1 MNSQTIERVI
11 FFGRMNDSYSEKCLH
26 HLRTIGFD
34 VKPVWSKER
43 GEKLPNEVMSYSC
56 EYIICFRSYF
66 IVPESILNSAKKA
79 CINFHPGPPEYPGS
93 GGINFSLYNGDSKFG
108 VTAHLMDEKVDNG
121 SILDI
126 HYFPIEKSDNI
137 SSLLRKTHNELY
149 NLFIEFTAN
158 LKNEGLTYLE
168 NKVVEQN
175 QVEWSSVKR
184 KAKDIDIFNK
194 SMFIRMKTN

>member
-126 HYFPIEKSDNI
+126 HYFFFA
-137 SSLLRKTHNELY
+137 SS
-149 NLFIEFTAN
+149 
-158 LKNEGLTYLE
+158 
-168 NKVVEQN
+168 
-175 QVEWSSVKR
+175 
-184 KAKDIDIFNK
+184 K
-194 SMFIRMKTN
+194 SMDHYGSNCIQRCTYTFCSKFVFATQNVLLQLRHKIFYFVLIV